1 MIPPGGNAAFVAA
14 MEEVLAVYAR
24 PVDPRRPLV
33 CFDEAGKDLKAP
45 TRLAQPVAPGRAA
58 REDSEYARHGSRN
71 LFLACAPHL
80 GWRQIVVTAQRTAI
94 DFAHALRDLVDG
106 QFPQA
111 ERIVL
116 VLDHLNTHTP
126 AALYHAF
133 PPAEAWRIL
142 ERIEWHYT
150 PTHGSWLNLAELE
163 WSVLAR
169 SAWPGA
175 SPIRPRWSRKWRPG
189 WRPATP
195 SASRSPGTS
204 PKRRRGPDWLG
215 STRVTNRTLSSCR
228 CTEELQVARRISSDI
243 PGPRRG
249 RDSASS
255 LPAQNDIPLALLL
268 NGDDLVG
275 RRGVVGGED
284 QPQRVHVVSPG
295 GLERFA

>member
-58 REDSEYARHGSRN
+58 REDSEYARHGSRH

-94 DFAHALRDLVDG
+94 DFAHALRDVVDG

-126 AALYHAF
+126 AALYHAV

-169 SAWPGA
+169 QC
-175 SPIRPRWSRKWRPG
+175 
-189 WRPATP
+189 
-195 SASRSPGTS
+195 
-204 PKRRRGPDWLG
+204 L
-215 STRVTNRTLSSCR
+215 
-228 CTEELQVARRISSDI
+228 ARRIPDQATLEQEVAAWVAARNAERLTLSWHFTKEEA
-243 PGPRRG
+243 RTR
-249 RDSASS
+249 
-255 LPAQNDIPLALLL
+255 LAWLYPCH
-268 NGDDLVG
+268 
-275 RRGVVGGED
+275 E
-284 QPQRVHVVSPG
+284 
-295 GLERFA
+295 